1 MHLADMPG
9 RARERVTAAE
19 YEALAAFRA
28 ALRGFLA
35 FSEAAARE
43 AGLTPRQHQALLA
56 IQAAGGSE
64 PTVGALAEGLGLR
77 HHSAVGLADR
87 LVALGL
93 VSRASGGAD
102 RRRVRLVLTARGRR
116 RLEAL
121 TAAHRSELR
130 QVAPQLKALVA
141 TLEAGP
147 HGRAGRRQR

>member
-1 MHLADMPG
+1 MKRSA
-9 RARERVTAAE
+9 ARERVTAAE

-35 FSEAAARE
+35 FSEAAARA

-56 IQAAGGSE
+56 VQANGGRE
-64 PTVGALAEGLGLR
+64 PTVGALAESLGLR
-77 HHSAVGLADR
+77 HHSTVGLVDR

-93 VSRASGGAD
+93 LARAGAAAD
-102 RRRVRLVLTARGRR
+102 RRRVELVLTPRGKR

-121 TAAHRSELR
+121 TTAHRRELR

-147 HGRAGRRQR
+147 HGRAGRRRP

>member
-1 MHLADMPG
+1 MSTRA
-9 RARERVTAAE
+9 ARERVTAAE

-35 FSEAAARE
+35 FSEAAARA

-56 IQAAGGSE
+56 VQAKGGRE
-64 PTVGALAEGLGLR
+64 PTVGALAEDLGLR
-77 HHSAVGLADR
+77 HHSTVGLVDR

-93 VSRASGGAD
+93 LARAGATAD
-102 RRRVRLVLTARGRR
+102 RRRVALVLTPRGKR

-121 TAAHRSELR
+121 TAAHRRELR

-147 HGRAGRRQR
+147 HGRAGRRRR